1 MSELT
6 QEKPKTLF
14 NTPPVQ
20 FTQEALNELKTL
32 LYEKDVPDTHR
43 LRVGVKGGGCSGL
56 SYILGFDLKQDV
68 DVEFEVDGVPM
79 IINKAHTMYLIG
91 MEVDYMN
98 GLNNRG
104 FVFNNPNAES
114 TCGCGSS
121 FSA

>member
-6 QEKPKTLF
+6 KEKRSTLLD
-14 NTPPVQ
+14 TPPVQ
-20 FTQEALNELKTL
+20 FTKGALQELKTL

-56 SYILGFDLKQDV
+56 SYILGFDVKKDG
-68 DVEFEVDGVPM
+68 DIEFEVEGVPM
-79 IINKAHTMYLIG
+79 ILDKTHTMYLIG
-91 MEVDYMN
+91 MEVDYMS

-104 FVFNNPNAES
+104 FVFNNPNASS

-121 FSA
+121 FAS

>member
-6 QEKPKTLF
+6 KERPTTLLD
-14 NTPPVQ
+14 TPPVQ
-20 FTQEALNELKTL
+20 FTQGAINELKTL
-32 LYEKDVPDTHR
+32 LYEKDVPDTHQ
-43 LRVGVKGGGCSGL
+43 LRVGVKGGGCSGM
-56 SYILGFDLKQDV
+56 SYILGFDLKKDG
-68 DVEFEVDGVPM
+68 DMEFEVDGIP
-79 IINKAHTMYLIG
+79 IILNKTHTMYLIG
-91 MEVDYMN
+91 MEVDYVN